1 MAKKVREE
9 VADGLESVADK
20 IRGKKDKKEPGKKGK
35 EEVILSADPIS
46 TKVDITPPIK
56 SRRKR

>member
-20 IRGKKDKKEPGKKGK
+20 IRGKKGKNTKGEKE
-35 EEVILSADPIS
+35 VLVLSADPVS
-46 TKVDITPPIK
+46 TSVEITPTV
-56 SRRKR
+56 RRRRH